1 MSNEQFNKSVQA
13 EIRRLIA
20 KAEREYEAEQR
31 ARQMPGFCEWLSN
44 KLRNETDRLERKHT
58 DERNT

>member
-1 MSNEQFNKSVQA
+1 MTANKFNASVQA

-31 ARQMPGFCEWLSN
+31 ARQMPGFCEWLSS
-44 KLRNETDRLERKHT
+44 KLKLERKHT

>member
-44 KLRNETDRLERKHT
+44 KLKLERKHT
-58 DERNT
+58 DETNR